1 MLVAEWVGLCGLLV
15 TVNLHLKGEVVG
27 RHQHPLIVPLHH
39 QLLLLLGILRLH
51 LGRVDHHVGSGGGGE
66 PGPRDLGE
74 EATLS
79 LAHQIVR
86 LLWMLLQG
94 ERV

>member
-1 MLVAEWVGLCGLLV
+1 MGLLWFLV
-15 TVNLHLKGEVVG
+15 TVYFHLKGEVVG

-51 LGRVDHHVGSGGGGE
+51 LGRVDHHVGPSGGGE

-79 LAHQIVR
+79 LTHQVFR
-86 LLWMLLQG
+86 LLWMLLLGQG
-94 ERV
+94 V